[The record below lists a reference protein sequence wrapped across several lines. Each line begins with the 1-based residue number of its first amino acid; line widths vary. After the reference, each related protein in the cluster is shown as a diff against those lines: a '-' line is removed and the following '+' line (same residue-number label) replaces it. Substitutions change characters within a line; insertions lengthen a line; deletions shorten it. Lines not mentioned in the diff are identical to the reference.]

1 MLGRRVSQE
10 ELGLM
15 QILSH
20 LQGSDEWLASRLGR
34 PSASQFSK
42 LITTSGK
49 PSGSA
54 SKYIDQMVIERLS
67 GESTPHFQSEHMARG
82 NDLEPE
88 ARDYYELMTGNTV
101 VEVGFILDDSEEF
114 GCSPDGLV
122 GEDKG
127 LEIKCPA
134 ENTMLSYIEDPMKG
148 VKRYWQQIQGCMMI
162 TGRSTWDFLAYHPEM
177 EPVLVTVEY
186 DEEFCSKMYDEIV
199 KAVTIINEQCE
210 ELA

>member
-1 MLGRRVSQE
+1 MK
-10 ELGLM
+10 
-15 QILSH
+15 ILSH
-20 LQGSDEWLASRLGR
+20 PQGSDEWLASRIGR
-34 PSASQFSK
+34 PSASQFSR

-54 SKYIDQMVIERLS
+54 GKYIEQMVIERLS

-82 NDLEPE
+82 NELEPE
-88 ARDYYELMTGNTV
+88 AREYYELLTGNTV
-101 VEVGFILDDSEEF
+101 SEVGFILDDSEEF

-122 GEDKG
+122 GSSSG

-134 ENTMLSYIEDPMKG
+134 DNTMLGYIEDPMKG

-199 KAVTIINEQCE
+199 KAVNIINQECE

>member
-10 ELGLM
+10 EVGLM

-122 GEDKG
+122 GEDNG

>member
-1 MLGRRVSQE
+1 MK
-10 ELGLM
+10 
-15 QILSH
+15 ILSH
-20 LQGSDEWLASRLGR
+20 PQGSDEWLASRVGR
-34 PSASQFSK
+34 PSASQFGK

-49 PSGSA
+49 PSASA
-54 SKYIDQMVIERLS
+54 AKYIEQLVIERLS
-67 GESTPHFQSEHMARG
+67 GEPTPHFQSEYMARG
-82 NDLEPE
+82 NELEPE
-88 ARDYYELMTGNTV
+88 AREYYEFLTGDTV
-101 VEVGFILDDSEEF
+101 TEVGFILDDSEEF

-122 GEDKG
+122 GLSSG

-134 ENTMLSYIEDPMKG
+134 DNTMLGYIEHPMKG

-162 TGRSTWDFLAYHPEM
+162 TGALTWDFLAYHPEM

-199 KAVTIINEQCE
+199 KAVNIINQECE